1 MLIQSAE
8 EELKF
13 YEKLDAITTK
23 EERLKVE
30 KELKDK
36 RLSFKTRRRIKRVSI
51 CSLILPI

>member
-13 YEKLDAITTK
+13 YEKLDAITTTA
-23 EERLKVE
+23 ERLKVE

>member
-36 RLSFKTRRRIKRVSI
+36 RLS
-51 CSLILPI
+51 LQPIS

>member
-30 KELKDK
+30 
-36 RLSFKTRRRIKRVSI
+36 
-51 CSLILPI
+51 